1 MASRAVTLDLPE
13 SLYDRLR
20 NRAESA
26 QHSVETEALEVFV
39 TGIEE
44 LDDLPSELADAIASL
59 ALLNDLELWRAARS
73 RVSSDMA
80 ATVEDLHTVRQERG
94 LTEVEAQT
102 LNGLLRQQERT
113 MLVRAHAAA
122 LLKQRGYDVTELFSG
137 E

>member
-1 MASRAVTLDLPE
+1 L
-13 SLYDRLR
+13 
-20 NRAESA
+20 
-26 QHSVETEALEVFV
+26 V

-44 LDDLPSELADAIASL
+44 LDELPSELADAIASL
-59 ALLNDLELWRAARS
+59 ALLDDLELWRAARS
-73 RVSSDMA
+73 RVPSEMA

-94 LTEVEAQT
+94 LTEAEAQT